1 MKRKMLISI
10 ALITIMLLN
19 CMMPIFTVHAAEG
32 EGIQLNSTLFYAVVE
47 AINCEENGNVSYTID
62 EGTHTIYISA
72 EELAKVKCLD
82 LAGKGIND
90 LTNLD
95 KFTSLEDLVL
105 ASNDLYSGSESN
117 LSVLDNLTNLRHLNL
132 SENHL
137 ESVADIPA
145 TMERLFEKEEG
156 TILLTGQIVNKVVS
170 VDMDTTTENATIPEH
185 VVVEVPEIL
194 SLAGDLKSVWKTK
207 EGYMELT
214 SPLKIEEK
222 FLKDFGLPYIDY
234 AKFADLYKVGPNSK
248 SLTVTVADSNGN
260 PYYGMLRYTIKI
272 VDEKGESGLASNLNK
287 ASENPLYESV
297 FNIYVVVNDAS
308 DEAITM
314 VDENLYYAIKEQ
326 LTGGQTVNKD
336 LSSYPYVV
344 DVNGE
349 TIYVEYIYTTTTIDG
364 TDYQILTENG
374 KETPSYYYDAKSMKV
389 YEYDGEGVVGDLVTD
404 VTLTPATIEIVDETN
419 GTVTKRNGYTTPFK
433 AEDTGDTLYIAAY
446 DDAYTFVIDDLVLTN
461 EITSLILDGKKIQYL
476 DGIERFVGL
485 TSELDLSY
493 NYLDGIE
500 ELASLQQQKDN
511 WEAQLVEA
519 YLKWLRNN
527 EKLNLNKSASELE
540 ATVEEVKNAAE
551 TNKDAG
557 STIVELLR
565 KAAQLTGGDATDEQ
579 VKAEYDK
586 ALQEISNQIT
596 AEYNKIYGY
605 TNNEGQ
611 HVDGLLDTLNNRID
625 GDKDNKG
632 VQVLLMEVYSLLSRL
647 YNIYNDEYKMTT
659 FLADSVNYTVYTEYE
674 TYVTSLNAFES
685 TEAMGKEQIAH
696 VVGLEAS
703 GALSQLDMDLLLS
716 VFPGIRAYMID
727 SETPVADYFAEQE
740 YNHIGYKRL
749 LKQFRIIGIYS
760 ELANYCLIKR
770 MEEDTAT
777 GICYAEEYLEKRI
790 AELDLENI
798 PTDYEEA
805 ILARLAG
812 EAADL
817 DFLED
822 GFIEDDF
829 EEATSAYTAYAAL
842 TYEYGETISLTSGQY
857 YPVTDIKYTT
867 TAYGEDEVQNLV
879 LPEGTN
885 GNYDQ
890 AMDAL
895 DNADAA
901 NKAIIKSFY
910 LAEEVNGTFGPES
923 QLVVYEQLITLAK
936 KLLNGN
942 VERYIQLPDLKKL
955 NLAENGHLDDLAGL
969 TELKSLVDL
978 NADHCAFSDVESIDW
993 SLLPNLR
1000 RLSLSHNGIQT
1011 MDPFVKLKNLTYLD
1025 LSKNNIKGKID
1036 IDSNDFPTFFDDLEY
1051 LNLAENQIDDIRSIQ
1066 LFLDGVT
1073 NGNYGE
1079 FLANTDEFVLDL
1091 QRQNITINIE
1101 KPIIYN
1107 PAVKNISVDLDET
1120 RLFTQLKAIDT
1131 KRTAFGMNSENGSID
1146 SEGTYILIDVS
1157 KPGEF
1162 TAVANVENIDSNA
1175 AVEDYCIGYGSKIT
1189 VNYKVVAGAVSDFTI
1204 SPEENVTV
1212 NAGETVQFT
1221 GTVTGENLYDNG
1233 IAWSV
1238 SGNNSTGTKIDSKG
1252 LLTVAEDETS
1262 TALVV
1267 SAHPVAEERMVINV
1281 NVTVVPKPA
1290 TENPEN
1296 PGTENPENP
1305 GTQNPENPG
1314 TQDPEDGVVD
1324 PDDLG
1329 YEKGDTTVY
1338 AKAKTSIE
1346 NFRTILLNGK
1356 QYNVVVTKELA
1367 NGEKETITSGNIGTG
1382 MLVKVVDD
1390 EGNQVVDENGNPIAY
1405 EVVVEGDV
1413 NGDGLA
1419 NGLDSVI
1426 IKAARNEVISL
1437 SVAHTDAADIN
1448 DDGKINV
1455 TDSKLLLYHRAE
1467 VKGYDLNY
1475 AE

>member
-32 EGIQLNSTLFYAVVE
+32 EGIQLNSTLFYAVVD
-47 AINCEENGNVSYTID
+47 AINCQENGNVSYTID

-72 EELAKVKCLD
+72 EELAKVKCLN

-105 ASNDLYSGSESN
+105 ASNDLYNGTESN
-117 LSVLDNLTNLRHLNL
+117 LSVLDNLTNLKHLNL

-145 TMERLFEKEEG
+145 TMERLFDSEEG

-185 VVVEVPEIL
+185 VVVDVPEIL

-207 EGYMELT
+207 EGYLELT
-214 SPLKIEEK
+214 NPIKIEEK
-222 FLKDFGLPYIDY
+222 FLKDMGLPYIDY

-297 FNIYVVVNDAS
+297 FNIYVIVKDAS
-308 DEAITM
+308 NEAITM

-349 TIYVEYIYTTTTIDG
+349 TINIEYVYTTTTIDG
-364 TDYQILTENG
+364 TEYQILTENG
-374 KETPSYYYDAKSMKV
+374 KDTPSYYYDAKLMKL
-389 YEYDGEGVVGDLVTD
+389 YSYDGDTIVGAEVSD
-404 VTLTPATIEIVDETN
+404 VTLTPSTIEIVDKTN
-419 GTVTKRNGYTTPFK
+419 GTITKRNGYTTPFK
-433 AEDTGDTLYIAAY
+433 AEDTGNTLYVAAY

-461 EITSLILDGKKIQYL
+461 EISSLILDGKKIQYL
-476 DGIERFVGL
+476 DGIEYFVGL

-500 ELASLQQQKDN
+500 ELALLQQQKDY
-511 WEAQLVEA
+511 WETQLVEA

-527 EKLNLNKSASELE
+527 SKINLSKSASELQ
-540 ATVEEVKNAAE
+540 ATVEEVKKAAE
-551 TNKDAG
+551 TNKNAG

-586 ALQEISNQIT
+586 ALKAISDQIT
-596 AEYNKIYGY
+596 GEYNKIYGY
-605 TNNEGQ
+605 TNNEGK
-611 HVDGLLDTLNNRID
+611 HVDGLLDTLNKKID
-625 GDKDNKG
+625 GNKDNKG
-632 VQVLLMEVYSLLSRL
+632 VRVLLSEVYNILACL
-647 YNIYNDEYKMTT
+647 YDIYNDEYKMTT
-659 FLADSVNYTVYTEYE
+659 LLADTVNYTVYSEYE
-674 TYVTSLNAFES
+674 TYKNSLNEYNSTKALGDAQIGRVTSL
-685 TEAMGKEQIAH
+685 EAN
-696 VVGLEAS
+696 
-703 GALSQLDMDLLLS
+703 GALSDLDMELLLA
-716 VFPGIRAYMID
+716 VFPGIRAYML
-727 SETPVADYFAEQE
+727 EETNTPVADYFANQE

-777 GICYAEEYLEKRI
+777 GICYAEEYLEKRV

-805 ILARLAG
+805 ILARLSG
-812 EAADL
+812 ESVDL
-817 DFLED
+817 RFLED
-822 GFIEDDF
+822 VYIETNFND
-829 EEATSAYTAYAAL
+829 ATTAYTDYTAL
-842 TYEYGETISLTSGQY
+842 TYEYGETISLTSGTY
-857 YPVTDIKYTT
+857 YPVTDIIFTT
-867 TAYGEDEVQNLV
+867 TSYEDTEIQDLV

-885 GNYDQ
+885 GNYQQ

-901 NKAIIKSFY
+901 DKTIIKSFY
-910 LAEEVNGTFGPES
+910 LAEEVNGILGPES
-923 QLVVYEQLITLAK
+923 QLVVYEQLISLAK

-955 NLAENGHLDDLAGL
+955 KLAENGHLDDLAGL

-993 SLLPNLR
+993 SQLPNLR
-1000 RLSLSHNGIQT
+1000 RLSLSHNGIQR

-1036 IDSNDFPTFFDDLEY
+1036 IDPNDFPTFFDDLKY

-1079 FLANTDEFVLDL
+1079 YLANTDDFVLDL

-1101 KPIIYN
+1101 EPIIYN
-1107 PAVKNISVDLDET
+1107 PTVKTISVDLDKT

-1146 SEGTYILIDVS
+1146 AEGTYILVDVS
-1157 KPGEF
+1157 RPGEF
-1162 TAVANVENIDSNA
+1162 TAVANVENIDPKA
-1175 AVEDYCIGYGSKIT
+1175 AEEDYCIGYGSKIT
-1189 VNYKVVAGAVSDFTI
+1189 INYKVVLGTVSDFTV
-1204 SPEENVTV
+1204 SPEENVRV

-1221 GTVTGENLYDNG
+1221 GSVTTENSFNND
-1233 IAWSV
+1233 ISWSV
-1238 SGNNSTGTKIDSKG
+1238 SGNNSTGTKIDSNG

-1262 TALVV
+1262 TEIVV
-1267 SAHPVAEERMVINV
+1267 SAHPVEDERMVINV
-1281 NVTVVPKPA
+1281 KVTVVPKTV
-1290 TENPEN
+1290 TENPGETPEN
-1296 PGTENPENP
+1296 PGENP
-1305 GTQNPENPG
+1305 GTGNSENGVINPDE
-1314 TQDPEDGVVD
+1314 
-1324 PDDLG
+1324 LG
-1329 YEKGDTTVY
+1329 YEPGEEFVTGISP
-1338 AKAKTSIE
+1338 KTAVE
-1346 NFRTILLNGK
+1346 DFKTILLNGK
-1356 QYNVVVTKELA
+1356 KYNVVIKKD
-1367 NGEKETITSGNIGTG
+1367 GETITSGNMATG
-1382 MLVKVVDD
+1382 MYV
-1390 EGNQVVDENGNPIAY
+1390 QIQDENGNVVKDENGDLLVY
-1405 EVVVEGDV
+1405 EVIVNGDV

-1419 NGLDSVI
+1419 DSLDSVL
-1426 IKAARNEVISL
+1426 IKAHRNEITSL
-1437 SVAHTDAADIN
+1437 AGDAFEAADIN
-1448 DDGKINV
+1448 DDGKVNI
-1455 TDSKLLLYHRAE
+1455 TDTKLLLYHRAE
-1467 VKGYDLNY
+1467 VKGYDLNF
-1475 AE
+1475 AK